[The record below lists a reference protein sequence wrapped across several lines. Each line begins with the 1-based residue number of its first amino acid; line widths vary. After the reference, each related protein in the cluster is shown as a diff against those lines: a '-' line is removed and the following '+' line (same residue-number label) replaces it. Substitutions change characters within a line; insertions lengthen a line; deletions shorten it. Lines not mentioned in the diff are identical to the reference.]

1 MCNQFPDLGFLFDL
15 HCIRGS
21 ICNRFQV
28 LRKDCVEIV
37 FPTSA
42 EIERSRKFDLL
53 LWRHFQTQ
61 TNDFKSA
68 CRHFCGLSTAANIS
82 GVARLTAEI

>member
-1 MCNQFPDLGFLFDL
+1 MVPRTIIRTMTVGGGLAAKPEHKYAVNMCNEFPDPGFLFDL

-28 LRKDCVEIV
+28 LKEVSVERF

-53 LWRHFQTQ
+53 LWRHFQT
-61 TNDFKSA
+61 
-68 CRHFCGLSTAANIS
+68 
-82 GVARLTAEI
+82 